1 MFSYNGE
8 WSRGINIS
16 DKNTIE
22 GSVELKDE
30 EILVNFE
37 GKMITDGTILSSK
50 INEDYIAVYCN
61 NFLLNG
67 VGNARFGLV
76 SLNDEDIK
84 IVSEV
89 DREVI
94 TEVKFNI
101 SNLYWWLGGSGLS
114 SSDNGEYKLRENIEV
129 DGEKIFIETIAFE
142 DKESMGI
149 ETIPFVNIIYSNP
162 VSIQQVDKDISAVTK
177 FFAILIGRIDSVKEI
192 WIRLGDND
200 YYSRYFTSTNNS
212 HMKEYE
218 CYKIFHRTKYK
229 ELPQKL
235 TNYYN
240 EWCRLYDECYIV
252 MEHFFKLNLG
262 IPLSYEDMFLG
273 WCNIF
278 DGYLIHKNETDINTN
293 KFGKEIKK
301 VLKKEEITKEF
312 EELFKKFDL
321 KFEAWKVANKIKKEL
336 ELGQSL
342 GERLQELFR
351 ENYDLISKNIEDLR
365 GSKEEINKENIY
377 EYIND
382 TRNYYTHLKQ
392 EKKSLLNNKQMSE
405 MNKLFCSTFI
415 IIILKEIGFKGDEL
429 KDIIDR
435 DDIIHLNLLR

>member
-1 MFSYNGE
+1 MFLYNGE

-16 DKNTIE
+16 EKNTIE

-50 INEDYIAVYCN
+50 INEDYISVYCN
-61 NFLLNG
+61 NFLVNG

-76 SLNDEDIK
+76 SLKDEDIK

-101 SNLYWWLGGSGLS
+101 SNLHCWLGGNGLS
-114 SSDNGEYKLRENIEV
+114 PSDNGKYKLRENIEI
-129 DGEKIFIETIAFE
+129 DGENIFIETIAFDDE
-142 DKESMGI
+142 ESIGI
-149 ETIPFVNIIYSNP
+149 KTIPFVNIVYSNP
-162 VSIQQVDKDISAVTK
+162 VSIQQVDKDISTITK
-177 FFAILIGRIDSVKEI
+177 FFAILIGRVDNVREV
-192 WIRLGDND
+192 WIKLESND

-212 HMKEYE
+212 HMKDYE
-218 CYKIFHRTKYK
+218 CYKIFNRTKYK

-235 TNYYN
+235 SNYYI

-262 IPLSYEDMFLG
+262 IPFSYEDMFLG

-278 DGYLIHKNETDINTN
+278 DGYLNYKNQTDIKTN
-293 KFGKEIKK
+293 RFKKEIKK
-301 VLKKEEITKEF
+301 ILKKEEIAKEF
-312 EELFKKFDL
+312 RELFKNFGL
-321 KFEAWKVANKIKKEL
+321 KFEEYKVADKIKKEL
-336 ELGQSL
+336 EQYQTL
-342 GERLQELFR
+342 GEALQGLFR

-365 GSKEEINKENIY
+365 NSKEEINEENIY

-392 EKKSLLNNKQMSE
+392 QKKKVLNNKQMSE

-435 DDIIHLNLLR
+435 DDIIHFHKR

>member
-1 MFSYNGE
+1 MFSYNGQ
-8 WSRGINIS
+8 WSSGINIS
-16 DKNTIE
+16 EKNTIE
-22 GSVELKDE
+22 GNIELKDE

-114 SSDNGEYKLRENIEV
+114 LSDNGEYKLRENIEV

-142 DKESMGI
+142 DK
-149 ETIPFVNIIYSNP
+149 
-162 VSIQQVDKDISAVTK
+162 DISIVTK

-192 WIRLGDND
+192 WITLEGNN
-200 YYSRYFTSTNNS
+200 YYSRYFTSTKNS

-218 CYKIFHRTKYK
+218 CYKSFHRTKCK
-229 ELPQKL
+229 DLPQKL

-240 EWCRLYDECYIV
+240 
-252 MEHFFKLNLG
+252 
-262 IPLSYEDMFLG
+262 
-273 WCNIF
+273 
-278 DGYLIHKNETDINTN
+278 
-293 KFGKEIKK
+293 
-301 VLKKEEITKEF
+301 
-312 EELFKKFDL
+312 
-321 KFEAWKVANKIKKEL
+321 
-336 ELGQSL
+336 
-342 GERLQELFR
+342 
-351 ENYDLISKNIEDLR
+351 
-365 GSKEEINKENIY
+365 
-377 EYIND
+377 
-382 TRNYYTHLKQ
+382 
-392 EKKSLLNNKQMSE
+392 
-405 MNKLFCSTFI
+405 
-415 IIILKEIGFKGDEL
+415 
-429 KDIIDR
+429 
-435 DDIIHLNLLR
+435 